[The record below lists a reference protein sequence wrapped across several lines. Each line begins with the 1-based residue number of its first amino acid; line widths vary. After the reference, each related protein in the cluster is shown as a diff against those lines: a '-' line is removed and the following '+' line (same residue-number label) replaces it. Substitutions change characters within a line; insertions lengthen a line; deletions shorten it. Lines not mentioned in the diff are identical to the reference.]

1 MRISAMKKK
10 RKQPN
15 DRRKFL
21 KKSVEAMIVTP
32 ALLGSAAWV
41 STAAPVQAQVDRL
54 QILAALGDTLIPSG
68 SGKPGF
74 KSFQP
79 DGITEE
85 VNKNLIALQDELFV
99 TFNQASSR
107 FFEGRTFVELSED
120 DRARFLRKVI
130 SGEEFRDRALHQRVH
145 RLYRLVRMSVF
156 RVFYS
161 NFPEGK
167 IPRDAHGIPIPK
179 PGELHQITTPNTPE
193 RVTGWDIAGY
203 RGPLTWEQEEKQRA
217 EVQKIHWHD
226 HLEDL
231 VVRYRPKS
239 PKK

>member
-1 MRISAMKKK
+1 MKKN

-15 DRRKFL
+15 NRRKFL
-21 KKSVEAMIVTP
+21 KKSVEAIIVAP
-32 ALLGSAAWV
+32 ALLGSTAWV
-41 STAAPVQAQVDRL
+41 TTAAPAQAQVARL

-85 VNKNLIALQDELFV
+85 VNKSLTALQDELFV
-99 TFNQASSR
+99 DFNQASAR
-107 FFEGRTFVELSED
+107 FFEGRAFTELGEE

-130 SGEEFRDRALHQRVH
+130 SGEGFRDRALHQKVH

-161 NFPEGK
+161 NFPEGR
-167 IPRDAHGIPIPK
+167 IARDTDGIPIPK
-179 PGELHQITTPNTPE
+179 PGELHQITNPNSPD

-231 VVRYRPKS
+231 VVRYKPK
-239 PKK
+239 PPEK

>member
-1 MRISAMKKK
+1 MKKK
-10 RKQPN
+10 KQAN
-15 DRRKFL
+15 DRRRFL

-32 ALLGSAAWV
+32 ALLRSAAWV
-41 STAAPVQAQVDRL
+41 STASPAQDTKDRL
-54 QILAALGDTLIPSG
+54 QILAALGDTLIPSS

-74 KSFQP
+74 KSLQSY
-79 DGITEE
+79 GITEE
-85 VNKNLIALQDELFV
+85 VNKNLTALRDELFV
-99 TFNQASSR
+99 TFNQAASR
-107 FFEGRTFVELSED
+107 FFEGQTFVELSEE

-130 SGEEFRDRALHQRVH
+130 SGEEFRDRNLHQKVH
-145 RLYRLVRMSVF
+145 RLYKLVRITVF

-161 NFPEGK
+161 NFPQGK
-167 IPRDAHGIPIPK
+167 IPRDVRGIPILK
-179 PGELHQITTPNTPE
+179 PGELHQITNPNTPDL
-193 RVTGWDIAGY
+193 VTGWDIAGY

-231 VVRYRPKS
+231 VVRYRPKP